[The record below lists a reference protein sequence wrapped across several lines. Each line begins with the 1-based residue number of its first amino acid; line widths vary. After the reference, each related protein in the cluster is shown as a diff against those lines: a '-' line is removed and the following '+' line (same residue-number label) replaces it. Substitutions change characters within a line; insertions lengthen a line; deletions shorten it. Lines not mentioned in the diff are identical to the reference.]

1 MFGPGFRLTRVW
13 GIPINVDYF
22 LILLLLYWVFP
33 DLLSADWDGVA
44 STLTVAVLFFASIAL
59 HELGHSFVAIRKG
72 CRVRQITLT
81 IIGGAAQMERIPER
95 PRDEFQMAIAGP
107 LVSVAIGV
115 IGFFGHRHISAL
127 GLPMLGGA
135 VQFVGYMNFVLA
147 LFNLVPSFP
156 MDGGRVLRSLLAPR
170 LGRLRATLVAAR
182 IGKFI
187 AVAFGVYGFIESRW
201 SLLLIAVFVFISAGA
216 EYRMVLQEELLR
228 RQGAGFGFNLWSPSS
243 YDDHPQD
250 ISRDVEVGPAP
261 FEEDS
266 NPGSRGGWLG
276 RWFRR

>member
-13 GIPINVDYF
+13 GIPIKVDYF
-22 LILLLLYWVFP
+22 LVFLLIFWILP
-33 DLLSADWDGVA
+33 NLSRGDWDGVA
-44 STLTVAVLFFASIAL
+44 ATLTVGVLFFASIAL

-81 IIGGAAQMERIPER
+81 IIGGAAQMESIPEQ

-107 LVSVAIGV
+107 LVSVAVGV
-115 IGFFGHRHISAL
+115 LGYFGGRPIADA

-135 VQFVGYMNFVLA
+135 VRLVGFLNFYLA
-147 LFNLVPSFP
+147 AFNLVPSFP

-170 LGRLRATLVAAR
+170 MGRLRATLVAAR

-187 AVAFGVYGFIESRW
+187 AVLFGIYGFMKSEW
-201 SLLLIAVFVFISAGA
+201 TLLLIAVFVFIAAGA
-216 EYRMVLQEELLR
+216 EYQMALNEEVVR
-228 RQGAGFGFNLWSPSS
+228 RQGFGFGQWNQRP
-243 YDDHPQD
+243 YGGDHPQD
-250 ISRDVEVGPAP
+250 ISGDVEVGPAP
-261 FEEDS
+261 FET
-266 NPGSRGGWLG
+266 GSSRRPRDWFG